1 MRKKS
6 IIVLGLFLLHG
17 IAAAQPLAAGREKFL
32 GNIINDGN
40 SIPYKFA
47 EIWNQVTPENAG
59 KWGSVEGIKDNYNW
73 ANLDK
78 IYQFAKKRNFPFR
91 MHTLVWGQQQPGWI
105 GSLPPDKQREQ
116 VEEWIRLVSERYPEI
131 DFIDVVNE
139 PLHETPVYAEAL
151 GGKGATGWDWVI
163 WSFEKARQYFPNAKL
178 HINDYHILTGLASIS
193 DYLKIINLLK
203 DRGLIDGIGCQ
214 GHFLESTSSKLITS
228 RLNQLAKAGLPIYIT
243 EYDVNIADDTKQLN
257 VFKDQFPA
265 IYEHPAVAGMTLWGY
280 MQGQMWRSDGYLI
293 RSNGKDRPA
302 MTWLRS
308 YFNPGTSVQSAAE
321 STPQEWRLEQN
332 FPNPC
337 NSSTVISFYLPEA
350 STISLIISDASG
362 RTVRTLAIGEH
373 PEGKGSVVWDGLDE
387 QKVPA
392 ASGVYFYT
400 LQGGGRSHSFA
411 ATRKLLLI
419 R

>member
-1 MRKKS
+1 
-6 IIVLGLFLLHG
+6 
-17 IAAAQPLAAGREKFL
+17 
-32 GNIINDGN
+32 GNIINGGN
-40 SIPYKFA
+40 SIPDKFA

-78 IYQFAKKRNFPFR
+78 IYQFAKKRNFPVR

-151 GGKGATGWDWVI
+151 GGKGVTGWDWVI
-163 WSFEKARQYFPNAKL
+163 WAFEKARQYFPNAKL
-178 HINDYHILTGLASIS
+178 HINEYHILSGMTPIN
-193 DYLKIINLLK
+193 DYIKIINLLK
-203 DRGLIDGIGCQ
+203 ERGLIDGIGCQ